1 MLPAS
6 LIAGLN
12 AQNGVARAEQPQPPR
27 MNGYGSSTN
36 NSFNASSNKY
46 QPEAYQ
52 QPSYSSKPPR
62 VLHTPSKNEEDPYS
76 RKQPYPSEKPSGSGF
91 GGGGARGGL
100 SIYELAAMQA
110 SPDSMPNNTD
120 VPVEDEVE
128 RVACRSCGRQFSHQ
142 AIVKH
147 EKVCQK
153 VFVQK
158 RKAFDTKAQ
167 RKPEG
172 AEEI

>member
-12 AQNGVARAEQPQPPR
+12 AQNGVAKTEPPQPPR
-27 MNGYGSSTN
+27 MNGYGSN
-36 NSFNASSNKY
+36 AGNSFNSSNKY

-62 VLHTPSKNEEDPYS
+62 VLHTPAKQEEDPFNQ
-76 RKQPYPSEKPSGSGF
+76 KKPQSNDMPTGAGY
-91 GGGGARGGL
+91 GGGAGRGGP

-110 SPDSMPNNTD
+110 TPDSMPNNTD
-120 VPVEDEVE
+120 VPVEEEGE

-142 AIVKH
+142 AISKH

-153 VFVQK
+153 VFIQK
-158 RKAFDTKAQ
+158 RKAFDTKA
-167 RKPEG
+167 
-172 AEEI
+172 